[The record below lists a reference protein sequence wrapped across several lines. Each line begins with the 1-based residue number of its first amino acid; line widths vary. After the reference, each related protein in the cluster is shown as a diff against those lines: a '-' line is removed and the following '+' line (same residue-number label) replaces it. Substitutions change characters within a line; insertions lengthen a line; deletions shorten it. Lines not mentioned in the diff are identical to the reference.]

1 MIQFI
6 GLLKCYKTRYS
17 KAVLTDFFL
26 ARNRNMIEKNFCFAI
41 ISKTYDILCFITF
54 GPVYNLSL
62 LRHCK
67 DCPLEI

>member
-26 ARNRNMIEKNFCFAI
+26 ARNRNMIEKKFL
-41 ISKTYDILCFITF
+41 LCN
-54 GPVYNLSL
+54 YLENL
-62 LRHCK
+62 
-67 DCPLEI
+67 